1 MSIASNVRPQIST
14 SYWTPMRGYGPTI
27 NGSKEYYSYIDSY
40 KTAGAISA
48 AYTDAAEN
56 ALNQMINAAQ
66 NAVNKVGANNDKLNE
81 QVNANIGA
89 MGDQADL
96 MNQVAGQIGQQA
108 GAVSDW
114 AEKVGQ
120 TAGSLTP
127 YAQSLQDYAQKVFG
141 QGQTLV
147 DQGNAILGTWG
158 NFAPLVGQYTEALK
172 SLNPNDRVSM
182 AAHDVQR
189 SYQNTQGQNQRA
201 LSRMGVDPSSGAY
214 QAQKAQWDQ
223 ALATALAGA
232 KTRARNQGLT
242 EQITQLAQGLGVGS
256 NLAQAGASIGTQG
269 AGVMGQAGDLLGQA
283 ANVITSQGNLYG
295 TAGQLEQGA
304 GQLMGTQADVY
315 QGSGALQQAAG
326 QLALNLGQQTQ
337 QNVLDA
343 QKLLID
349 ALGSASS
356 YYNSQAAGYAQLA
369 GRGGLV
375 GAMAGRYNMGLP
387 TDLRIYG

>member
-1 MSIASNVRPQIST
+1 MSIATNTAPQYT
-14 SYWTPMRGYGPTI
+14 TYHDKYVGGVGW
-27 NGSKEYYSYIDSY
+27 GSQKQYLNTN
-40 KTAGAISA
+40 KTYGAIA
-48 AYTDAAEN
+48 GNYNDAAES
-56 ALNQMINAAQ
+56 ALNQMIQAAQ
-66 NAVNKVGANNDKLNE
+66 NAVNQVGANSNKLNE
-81 QVNANIGA
+81 QVNASIGA
-89 MGDQADL
+89 MGNQADL
-96 MNQVAGQIGQQA
+96 MNGVANQIGQQA
-108 GAVSDW
+108 GTVSDW

-189 SYQNTQGQNQRA
+189 SYQNAQGQNQRA

-283 ANVITSQGNLYG
+283 ANVITAQGNLYG

-304 GQLMGTQADVY
+304 GQLMGTQAEVY

-326 QLALNLGQQTQ
+326 QLAINLGQQTQ
-337 QNVLDA
+337 QDVLNA

-349 ALGSASS
+349 ALGTASS
-356 YYNSQAAGYAQLA
+356 YYNNQAAGYAQLA
-369 GRGGLV
+369 GSSGLLS
-375 GAMAGRYNMGLP
+375 GMFGYSGRTGINSF
-387 TDLRIYG
+387 I

>member
-1 MSIASNVRPQIST
+1 MSIASNQK
-14 SYWTPMRGYGPTI
+14 YKGYTTAQNVFNSGKDVTYLNP
-27 NGSKEYYSYIDSY
+27 Y
-40 KTAGAISA
+40 KTAGNIAG

-56 ALNQMINAAQ
+56 ALNQMVQAAQ
-66 NAVNKVGANNDKLNE
+66 NAVNQMGQNNAQTNNT
-81 QVNANIGA
+81 VNASIGQ

-108 GAVSDW
+108 GNVSDW
-114 AEKVGQ
+114 AQKVGQ

-127 YAQSLQDYAQKVFG
+127 YAQSLQEYAQKVFG

-158 NFAPLVGQYTEALK
+158 NFAPLVEQYTSALK

-182 AAHDVQR
+182 AAHDVQA
-189 SYQNTQGQNQRA
+189 SYQNAQGQKQRA

-256 NLAQAGASIGTQG
+256 SLAQAGAGIGTQG

-295 TAGQLEQGA
+295 TAGQLDQAA

-315 QGSGALQQAAG
+315 QGSGQLQQAAG
-326 QLALNLGQQTQ
+326 QLAINLGAQNQQQ
-337 QNVLDA
+337 VIAAQELLQN
-343 QKLLID
+343 
-349 ALGSASS
+349 ALGSAAS
-356 YYNSQAAGYAQLA
+356 YYNSQAAGYAQIA
-369 GRGGLV
+369 GVGGLMSGLFNYS
-375 GAMAGRYNMGLP
+375 GAIGANTY
-387 TDLRIYG
+387 I

>member
-1 MSIASNVRPQIST
+1 MSIASNTQAQISHSNNWLGTGKKQNWLNTHKT
-14 SYWTPMRGYGPTI
+14 SGEI
-27 NGSKEYYSYIDSY
+27 SKN
-40 KTAGAISA
+40 
-48 AYTDAAEN
+48 YTDAAEN

-127 YAQSLQDYAQKVFG
+127 YAQSLQDYAKKVFG

-269 AGVMGQAGDLLGQA
+269 AGVMGQAGDLIGQA

-315 QGSGALQQAAG
+315 QGSGQLQQAAG

-337 QNVLDA
+337 QNVLEA

-356 YYNSQAAGYAQLA
+356 YYNNQAAGFAKLA
-369 GRGGLV
+369 GRAGLMSALT
-375 GAMAGRYNMGLP
+375 GYNGLA
-387 TDLRIYG
+387 DVNVVM

>member
-1 MSIASNVRPQIST
+1 MSIASNVGPQIST
-14 SYWTPMRGYGPTI
+14 SYWTPMRGYGPSI
-27 NGSKEYYSYIDSY
+27 GGSKEYYSYIDSY
-40 KTAGAISA
+40 KTAGAISG

-182 AAHDVQR
+182 AAHDVQ
-189 SYQNTQGQNQRA
+189 
-201 LSRMGVDPSSGAY
+201 
-214 QAQKAQWDQ
+214 Q

-283 ANVITSQGNLYG
+283 ANVITAQGNLYG

>member
-1 MSIASNVRPQIST
+1 MSSIASSVAPQYT
-14 SYWTPMRGYGPTI
+14 TYYKKYV
-27 NGSKEYYSYIDSY
+27 NGHGIGSQKQYLNTN
-40 KTAGAISA
+40 KTYGAISG
-48 AYTDAAEN
+48 AYTSAAEN
-56 ALNQMINAAQ
+56 ALNQMISAAQ
-66 NAVNKVGANNDKLNE
+66 NAVNQVGQNNQQLNN

-89 MGDQADL
+89 MGDQADR

-108 GAVSDW
+108 GSVSDW
-114 AEKVGQ
+114 AAKVGQ
-120 TAGSLTP
+120 TAESLTP

-147 DQGNAILGTWG
+147 DQGSAILGTWG
-158 NFAPLVGQYTEALK
+158 NFAPLVGQYIEALK
-172 SLNPNDRVSM
+172 SLSPDRYVSM
-182 AAHDVQR
+182 VAHDVQS
-189 SYQNTQGQNQRA
+189 SYQNAQGQNQRA

-295 TAGQLEQGA
+295 TAGQLDQAA

-326 QLALNLGQQTQ
+326 QLALNLGAQTQ
-337 QNVLDA
+337 QQVIAA
-343 QKLLID
+343 QELLQD
-349 ALGSASS
+349 ALGSAAS
-356 YYNSQAAGYAQLA
+356 YYNSQSAGYAQLA
-369 GRGGLV
+369 GRYGLV
-375 GAMAGRYNMGLP
+375 SGLLGYSG
-387 TDLRIYG
+387 DVGVNSFI

>member
-14 SYWTPMRGYGPTI
+14 SYWAPMRGYGPTI

-40 KTAGAISA
+40 KTAGAISG

-283 ANVITSQGNLYG
+283 ANVITAQGNLYG

-337 QNVLDA
+337 QNVLAA
-343 QKLLID
+343 QGLLID
-349 ALGSASS
+349 ALGTATS
-356 YYNSQAAGYAQLA
+356 YYNNQATSYGALA
-369 GRGGLV
+369 GRKGLIS
-375 GAMAGRYNMGLP
+375 AMSGMYNTGLP
-387 TDLRIYG
+387 VDLRIYG

>member
-1 MSIASNVRPQIST
+1 MSIARNVRPVTST
-14 SYWTPMRGYGPTI
+14 SYWTPSYSGNTG
-27 NGSKEYYSYIDSY
+27 GKKYYSYTDSY
-40 KTAGAISA
+40 KTAGAISG
-48 AYTDAAEN
+48 AYMDAAEN

-66 NAVNKVGANNDKLNE
+66 NAVNQMGQNNQQTNDT
-81 QVNANIGA
+81 VNASIGA

-96 MNQVAGQIGQQA
+96 MNGVANQIGQQA

-114 AEKVGQ
+114 AQKVGQ

-127 YAQSLQDYAQKVFG
+127 YAQSLQEYAQKVFG

-147 DQGNAILGTWG
+147 DQGNTILGTWG
-158 NFAPLVGQYTEALK
+158 NFAPLVEQYTNALK
-172 SLNPNDRVSM
+172 TLNPNDRVSM
-182 AAHDVQR
+182 AAHDVQA
-189 SYQNTQGQNQRA
+189 SYQNAQGQNQRA

-256 NLAQAGASIGTQG
+256 SLAQAGASIGTQG

-283 ANVITSQGNLYG
+283 ANVVTSQGNLYG
-295 TAGQLEQGA
+295 TAGQLDQAA

-315 QGSGALQQAAG
+315 QGSGQLQQAAG
-326 QLALNLGQQTQ
+326 QLAINLGAQNQQQ
-337 QNVLDA
+337 VIAAQELLQN
-343 QKLLID
+343 
-349 ALGSASS
+349 ALGSAAS

-369 GRGGLV
+369 GRNGLLGGMFASQ
-375 GAMAGRYNMGLP
+375 GMNYNNW
-387 TDLRIYG
+387 DLRIYG